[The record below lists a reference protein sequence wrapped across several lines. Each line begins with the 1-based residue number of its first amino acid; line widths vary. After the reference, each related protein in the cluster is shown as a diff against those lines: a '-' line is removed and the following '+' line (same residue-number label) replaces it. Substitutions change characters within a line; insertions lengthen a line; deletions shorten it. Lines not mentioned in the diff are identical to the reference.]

1 MEFTMEQ
8 LTNEKFQ
15 AMKSHDQARVDV
27 LTSAI
32 NTIKNMAIAAKCK
45 DNISKELIM
54 EGLRKEQKTWQEMVD
69 SCPLDRVEILANYKE
84 RLKIIKTFVPQ
95 LITDE
100 LEITNFVKTVA
111 EKNEIELTKA
121 NKGKLMKIIMP
132 MAKGGYDAAVV
143 NKVIEG
149 LLQ

>member
-1 MEFTMEQ
+1 
-8 LTNEKFQ
+8 
-15 AMKSHDQARVDV
+15 MKSHDQARVDV

-45 DNISKELIM
+45 ENISKELVM

-69 SCPLDRVEILANYKE
+69 SCPLDRVEILTNYKE
-84 RLKIIKTFVPQ
+84 RLEIIKTFVPQ

-143 NKVIEG
+143 NKVIG
-149 LLQ
+149 NLLQ

>member
-1 MEFTMEQ
+1 MNYTMEQ

-15 AMKSHDQARVDV
+15 AMKAHDQARVDV

-32 NTIKNMAIAAKCK
+32 NTIKNLAIAKKSK
-45 DNISKELIM
+45 DNITSEIIA
-54 EGLRKEQKTWQEMVD
+54 EGLKKEQKTWKEMVET
-69 SCPLDRVEILANYKE
+69 CPLDRVETLENYKE
-84 RLKIIKTFVPQ
+84 RLEIINLFVPQ

-132 MAKGGYDAAVV
+132 MAKGEYDAAVV
-143 NKVIEG
+143 NKVIGG